1 MTKGLKHQ
9 MLIHLIQP
17 KKIYLF
23 YIKYARLEYDKRIET
38 PDVDPTKKKN
48 IYFTSNMQDWSMT
61 KGLKD
66 QMLIHLIQ
74 QKTNIYF
81 TSNMQDWSM
90 TKGLKHQMLI
100 QPKKKYLFYIKYA
113 RLEYDKRIE
122 TPDVDTF
129 NPTKNLNDDN
139 NNLYKYNCPVFC

>member
-17 KKIYLF
+17 KKKYLF

-38 PDVDPTKKKN
+38 PDVDPTK
-48 IYFTSNMQDWSMT
+48 
-61 KGLKD
+61 
-66 QMLIHLIQ
+66 
-74 QKTNIYF
+74 KTNIYF

-100 QPKKKYLFYIKYA
+100 QPKKKIFILHQICK
-113 RLEYDKRIE
+113 IG
-122 TPDVDTF
+122 V
-129 NPTKNLNDDN
+129 
-139 NNLYKYNCPVFC
+139 